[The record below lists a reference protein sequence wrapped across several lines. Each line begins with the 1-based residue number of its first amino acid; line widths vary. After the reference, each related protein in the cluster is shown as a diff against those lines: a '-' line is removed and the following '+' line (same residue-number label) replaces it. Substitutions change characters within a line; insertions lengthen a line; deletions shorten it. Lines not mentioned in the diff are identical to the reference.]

1 MNNLEEIFSKH
12 LINLIPEIHRV
23 VCSDLIKDKSRN
35 INQVPPLPYWLKCYR
50 NSKSIFYISVL
61 NMLSTTDN
69 ASLFLEQI
77 SFNLLPQKEKK
88 ILVNDAIAEINSHS
102 EDEKRKFERARGQVF
117 R

>member
-1 MNNLEEIFSKH
+1 MNTLEDIFSKH
-12 LINLIPEIHRV
+12 VIKLIPEIHKA
-23 VCSDLIKDKSRN
+23 VCSGLIKDKSRN

-77 SFNLLPQKEKK
+77 SFNLLPQKEKE
-88 ILVNDAIAEINSHS
+88 ILFN
-102 EDEKRKFERARGQVF
+102 EDRKSVV
-117 R
+117 